1 MTATYPPG
9 PRGRFLT
16 GSLREFRRDL
26 LGFLTRSAA
35 EYGDLVTFRLG
46 PRRIVLVNR
55 PDLIEFV
62 LTTGN
67 RHFSARTYI
76 KKLLTPTLGMGLLTS
91 EGDAWLRQRRLAQP
105 AFHKARINGYAASMV
120 AYADRLLAG
129 WRDGETRDLHADM
142 TRLTLEIVAKTLFD
156 TEVEEEVNEVGE
168 AVENLMETFVVRF
181 QAAFRFPPWVPT
193 PVNLR
198 IRANVRRLEKII
210 YRIINERRHS
220 GKDHGDLLSMLLQA
234 SDEQGRMSDRQLR
247 DEAMTLFLAGHE
259 TTANALSW
267 TWYLLAQ
274 HPEAE
279 RELLSE
285 LDTVL
290 GGRLPALDDLPRL
303 RYAEAVVTESMRLYP
318 PAWGFGRVV
327 RDEVNLGGYRLLVGT
342 TLWLCPWVTQR
353 DGRYFE
359 EPLAF
364 RPGRWLGEKA
374 RQLPRFAYYPFSGG
388 PRTCIGNTFAMM
400 EATLVVAAVAQRFG
414 FTLAPGHATKPY
426 PSVTLRP
433 EGGVWAVLHRRPL
446 AA

>member
-26 LGFLTRSAA
+26 LGFISRGAA
-35 EYGDLVTFRLG
+35 EFGDLVTFRLG
-46 PRRIVLVNR
+46 PKRIVLVNR

-67 RHFSARTYI
+67 RHFSGRTYI
-76 KKLLTPTLGMGLLTS
+76 KKLLSPTLGMGLLTS
-91 EGDAWLRQRRLAQP
+91 EGDFWLRQRRLAQP
-105 AFHKARINGYAASMV
+105 AFHKNRINGYAASMV
-120 AYADRLLAG
+120 AYTERLLAG

-142 TRLTLEIVAKTLFD
+142 SRLTLEIVAKTLFD

-168 AVENLMETFVVRF
+168 AVENLMDTFLRRF
-181 QAAFRFPPWVPT
+181 QAAIRFPTWVPT
-193 PVNLR
+193 PTNLR
-198 IRANVRRLEKII
+198 TKANVRRLEKII
-210 YRIINERRHS
+210 YRIIDERRRS
-220 GKDHGDLLSMLLQA
+220 GKDRGDLLSMLLQA
-234 SDEQGRMSDRQLR
+234 SDEQGGMSDRQLR

-274 HPEAE
+274 HPEVE
-279 RELLSE
+279 RALLEELGK
-285 LDTVL
+285 VL
-290 GGRLPALDDLPRL
+290 AGRLPTLEDLPQL
-303 RYAEAVVTESMRLYP
+303 RYTEAVVTESMRLYP

-327 RDEVNLGGYRLLVGT
+327 IDDVDLGGYRLPVGT

-353 DGRYFE
+353 DGRFFE

-364 RPGRWLGEKA
+364 RPERWLEEKA
-374 RQLPRFAYYPFSGG
+374 KQMPRFAYFPFSGG
-388 PRTCIGNTFAMM
+388 PRVCIGNTFAMM
-400 EATLVVAAVAQRFG
+400 EATLIVAAVVQRFG
-414 FTLAPGHATKPY
+414 FTLAPGHTTTPY
-426 PSVTLRP
+426 ASVTLRP
-433 EGGVWAVLHRRPL
+433 EGGVWAVLHGRQP

>member
-9 PRGRFLT
+9 PRGHFLT

-26 LGFLTRSAA
+26 LGFITRGAA
-35 EYGDLVTFRLG
+35 EFGDLVTFRLG
-46 PRRIVLVNR
+46 PKRIVLINR

-76 KKLLTPTLGMGLLTS
+76 KKLLTPTLGTGLLTS
-91 EGDAWLRQRRLAQP
+91 EGDDWLRQRRLAQP
-105 AFHKARINGYAASMV
+105 AFHKNRINGYAASMV
-120 AYADRLLAG
+120 AYTERLLAT

-168 AVENLMETFVVRF
+168 AVENLMGTFLRRFNAAVRF
-181 QAAFRFPPWVPT
+181 PAWVPT

-198 IRANVRRLEKII
+198 TRANVRRLERII
-210 YRIINERRHS
+210 YRIINERRQS

-234 SDEQGRMSDRQLR
+234 GDEQGSLTDKQLR
-247 DEAMTLFLAGHE
+247 DECMTLFLAGHE
-259 TTANALSW
+259 TTANALAW

-274 HPEAE
+274 HAE
-279 RELLSE
+279 VENELLAE
-285 LDTVL
+285 LDRVL
-290 GGRLPALDDLPRL
+290 GGRGPTLDDLPRL
-303 RYAEAVVTESMRLYP
+303 KYAEAVVTEAMRLYP

-327 RDEVNLGGYRLLVGT
+327 RDPVDLGGYRLLVGT
-342 TLWLCPWVTQR
+342 TLWMCPWVTQR

-364 RPGRWLGEKA
+364 RPGRWLGEQQKT
-374 RQLPRFAYYPFSGG
+374 LPRFAYFPFSGG
-388 PRTCIGNTFAMM
+388 PRVCIGNTFAMM
-400 EATLVVAAVAQRFG
+400 EATLVVAAVAPRWEFR
-414 FTLAPGHATKPY
+414 LAPGHTTTPY
-426 PSVTLRP
+426 ASVTLRP
-433 EGGVWAVLHRRPL
+433 EGGVWAVVRQRTP
-446 AA
+446 AV